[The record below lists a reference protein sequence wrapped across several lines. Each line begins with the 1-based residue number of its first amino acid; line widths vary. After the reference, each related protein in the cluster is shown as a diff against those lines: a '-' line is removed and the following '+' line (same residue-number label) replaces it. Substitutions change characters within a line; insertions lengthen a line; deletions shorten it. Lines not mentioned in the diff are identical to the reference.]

1 VQSAKDGDITL
12 SRKNDVV
19 DLKLRNGSATMKTVP
34 NDDFPEFGAVDG
46 ETTEFDGQLFS
57 RAARSVMFAASP
69 SMIRPELASV
79 YVSHN
84 QNTLVLVSTD
94 SFRLVEKKMVLE
106 KPVSFDSLM
115 IPAKNMSE
123 ILSILPDGHLS
134 LTLSEHNALFSSSGV
149 SVSTRLT
156 SGSYPDYT
164 QILPKEF
171 VSTATVLTK
180 DLMNALKRVTIF
192 SDSFQKITLSID
204 PKKKEFSI
212 SAKNNDLGESKET
225 LDGALTGDTLT
236 IHINHRYFIDVFQAL
251 STDSVRLSFVGEGRP
266 ILVEGVGDTSFL
278 YLVMPMNR

>member
-1 VQSAKDGDITL
+1 
-12 SRKNDVV
+12 
-19 DLKLRNGSATMKTVP
+19 MKTVP

-134 LTLSEHNALFSSSGV
+134 LTLSEHNALFSSNGV